1 MKKWTAALLA
11 LVTALALTACA
22 QTQQPVNGGTQQD
35 VSVPAPPD
43 EGYTAG
49 SGDIVQIKG
58 FRSIDIEWVSGEV
71 NVELYDGEGI
81 ELTETLLDGSPVT
94 QPMEWRVD
102 EDDSTLDIRSQP
114 QLVSLTEEK
123 CLTVKLPRSTVLY
136 ELDID
141 AVSADVSVDLTEED
155 TLTLDELDQETF
167 NTVVEEIL
175 NAKHIYI
182 LGVRSSY
189 ALSSFIGFYFNLMF
203 DNVRLVHTTSASEAF
218 EQILRVGEG
227 DVVLGI
233 SFPRYSRRTLQA
245 LEYAR
250 DSGAT
255 VIALTDSRL
264 SPLSQTAH
272 YTLIA
277 KSDMAS
283 FVDSLVAPLSVI
295 NALIVALGMRKQQ
308 EVSDIFNKL
317 ETIWDESQVYE
328 KLDNE

>member
-1 MKKWTAALLA
+1 MEKRERKGRNRKDMDILDKITQARPTFSKGQKRIADFITSHTDKAAFMTASKLGATVGVSESTVVRFATELGYGGYPHLQKALQEMIRNK
-11 LVTALALTACA
+11 LTAV
-22 QTQQPVNGGTQQD
+22 QRMEVTNDRMGNRD
-35 VSVPAPPD
+35 VLRAVLNS
-43 EGYTAG
+43 
-49 SGDIVQIKG
+49 
-58 FRSIDIEWVSGEV
+58 DIEK
-71 NVELYDGEGI
+71 
-81 ELTETLLDGSPVT
+81 
-94 QPMEWRVD
+94 
-102 EDDSTLDIRSQP
+102 IR
-114 QLVSLTEEK
+114 
-123 CLTVKLPRSTVLY
+123 
-136 ELDID
+136 
-141 AVSADVSVDLTEED
+141 
-155 TLTLDELDQETF
+155 LTLDELDQETF

-317 ETIWDESQVYE
+317 ETIWDEYQVYE